1 MSTGRRSPSTSPTGG
16 PTATGPTSDR
26 ETAVTDTEIRA
37 WLAERWSRSQPKE
50 AALDYMAGGEWQN
63 RREEVGRDEVR
74 RNEIGWDAGRSAA
87 GTPERT
93 DTVRTAAND
102 NALARIARDIRRTAF
117 GWRHARTVAAFADG
131 RREVMAAWDA
141 LRERT
146 RVEGDAVALGR
157 EFRETLARHAA
168 LLKQAGTF
176 RARPDDYAALLAE
189 CGGIGRRD
197 LDAFEQ
203 LHARARRH
211 RRAATMRQVHRA
223 RREAG
228 HTPEQTPVQTPEQT
242 PGQGL
247 EPERRQ
253 DMQAPPA
260 PPQTPEERARD
271 AQRDALE
278 FSRLQSAAYNATG
291 EERQAAQEAFDAFRA
306 RVADKYGAPGEK
318 ESQARRK
325 SKSRRMGL

>member
-1 MSTGRRSPSTSPTGG
+1 MIRR
-16 PTATGPTSDR
+16 
-26 ETAVTDTEIRA
+26 
-37 WLAERWSRSQPKE
+37 
-50 AALDYMAGGEWQN
+50 
-63 RREEVGRDEVR
+63 
-74 RNEIGWDAGRSAA
+74 DAGRSAA
-87 GTPERT
+87 ETPDGTA
-93 DTVRTAAND
+93 DTRVRTAAND

-131 RREVMAAWDA
+131 RREVLAAWDA

-146 RVEGDAVALGR
+146 RVEGDSVALGR
-157 EFRETLARHAA
+157 EFGETLARHAA

-176 RARPDDYAALLAE
+176 RARPDEYAALLAE
-189 CGGIGRRD
+189 RGGIGRRD

-228 HTPEQTPVQTPEQT
+228 QTPEQT

-247 EPERRQ
+247 EPQRRQ
-253 DMQAPPA
+253 DMPAPPA
-260 PPQTPEERARD
+260 PPQTREERARD

-291 EERQAAQEAFDAFRA
+291 EERQAAQKAFDAFRA
-306 RVADKYGAPGEK
+306 RLAGKYGPAGEK
-318 ESQARRK
+318 ESQTRRK

>member
-1 MSTGRRSPSTSPTGG
+1 
-16 PTATGPTSDR
+16 
-26 ETAVTDTEIRA
+26 
-37 WLAERWSRSQPKE
+37 
-50 AALDYMAGGEWQN
+50 MAGGEWQD
-63 RREEVGRDEVR
+63 RREEIGREGVR
-74 RNEIGWDAGRSAA
+74 RDAGRSAGETQG
-87 GTPERT
+87 GTAE
-93 DTVRTAAND
+93 VRRAAND

-131 RREVMAAWDA
+131 RREVLAAWDA
-141 LRERT
+141 LRART
-146 RVEGDAVALGR
+146 RVEGDTVALGR

-176 RARPDDYAALLAE
+176 RARPDEYAALLAE
-189 CGGIGRRD
+189 RGGIGRRD

-203 LHARARRH
+203 LHVRARRH

-223 RREAG
+223 GREAG
-228 HTPEQTPVQTPEQT
+228 QTPGQTPEQT
-242 PGQGL
+242 TGRGL

-253 DMQAPPA
+253 DMPAPEGGAAVYASGAPKPPE
-260 PPQTPEERARD
+260 PPQTPEERGPEAQRD

-291 EERQAAQEAFDAFRA
+291 DERKAAQKAFDAFRA
-306 RVADKYGAPGEK
+306 RVADKYGAHGEK
-318 ESQARRK
+318 ESQTRRK